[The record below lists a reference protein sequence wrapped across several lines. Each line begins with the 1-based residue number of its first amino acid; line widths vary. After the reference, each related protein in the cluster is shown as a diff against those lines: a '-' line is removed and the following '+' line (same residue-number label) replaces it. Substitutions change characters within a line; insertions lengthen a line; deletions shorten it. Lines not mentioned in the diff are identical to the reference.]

1 MSDVDI
7 LAPCEDTS
15 PTGQSLDGHLREMSM
30 MRPSDIKEQR
40 ARTLTAKLSLP
51 HQGFVL
57 GRPRLRALVEPVRGG
72 GVVYM
77 VAGPGYGKTAFI
89 VDLLTSAGGQT
100 VYYSVDESDR
110 DPVRFLT
117 YLMAGLGVEPSGRL
131 PSPSLGWSERGRNDG
146 AVLDLAAEVVDF
158 MSDRAG
164 QTTLVAIDDLHLI
177 DSSSPAL
184 GAIELITRGLPPG
197 WTILFSSRRRVPL
210 RLDEVVLGGRLI
222 WLKGRELRLTPR
234 EVAAWARQNWAVHL
248 QPSEA
253 RALWRVTEGWPAALA
268 LLGQHLL
275 SRGVDVT
282 RKDIVGVISRGR
294 DLRAYLER
302 HILSGLDP
310 LAAQTMLAAALLPR
324 VIFPRDVAFL
334 PGLPGQAE
342 AMLEEFVSRSFLVT
356 RAGHRSYTVHPLVR
370 AFAERE
376 ARRSDRTTGLI
387 GQAAEHLER
396 SGENHQAASLYL
408 RSGQLQDAVRPL
420 RALALSSLNAAV
432 NFASDDWLDLIPDG
446 TNADGPT
453 DPWLL
458 VAKARVLQRQTRY
471 ADAGVLYERAARL
484 LSAAG
489 DKEGLLPVLLG
500 SAFCLFNQGLWDES
514 LAVMKRCRSL
524 AGSREEKV
532 EALMAEGNV
541 LVSLCRWDEAVE
553 NWERA
558 LALAPACGRVSLT
571 QRVHF
576 YRARLFYSMGRYR
589 LARQWIEKAIDA
601 EAGRLAPGRAVALNG
616 AAILAYL
623 TGDYE
628 QAGRYADECLR
639 LARTR
644 GHAFVEASSLLNQ
657 AAVAL
662 GRWEYREALAKIR
675 EAQALAAKAGDAE
688 ESFWAEDMLGDLCRR
703 NQNAQ
708 RALEHHQM
716 ALEIVD
722 KNRLAVFERVRALA
736 AIGMDLILLDREA
749 EARISLEE
757 TVRISRRWSLVSS
770 LAPALFYLG
779 WLYARAGREQEA
791 ARSLAEAMRAAA
803 EHEHVHFFSQE
814 ASVAVPILAL
824 CDRFEA
830 GSFVREK
837 LIPLLPGRLQDYFH
851 NLTAGRTYPTDVPL
865 GPPRRRALAPQAPAP
880 APTDQLTPAMLE
892 GAQAL
897 TDREREVLKLI
908 ALGMSNKAIGAEL
921 FISEKTVKTH
931 ANHIFR
937 KLGVASRLQATLVF
951 QSYQRAR
958 RIGHGG
964 RRGRQ

>member
-1 MSDVDI
+1 MSDIDT
-7 LAPCEDTS
+7 LAPCEDTF
-15 PTGQSLDGHLREMSM
+15 PTGQPFDGHLREMSM
-30 MRPSDIKEQR
+30 MRPPDVTEQR
-40 ARTLTAKLSLP
+40 ARTLAAKLSLP

-57 GRPRLRALVEPVRGG
+57 TRPRVRALVQPVRGG
-72 GVVYM
+72 GMVYV

-89 VDLLTSAGGQT
+89 VDLLTSASGRT
-100 VYYSVDESDR
+100 VYYSLDESDR
-110 DPVRFLT
+110 DPVRLLT
-117 YLMAGLGVEPSGRL
+117 YLMAGLGVEPSSQL
-131 PSPSLGWSERGRNDG
+131 PSPSLGWAERDGNDG
-146 AVLDLAAEVVDF
+146 AVLDLAAELVDF

-177 DSSSPAL
+177 DSSPPVLRAL
-184 GAIELITRGLPPG
+184 ELITRGLPPG
-197 WTILFSSRRRVPL
+197 WTILLSSRRRVPL
-210 RLDEVVLGGRLI
+210 HIDEVILGGRLVR
-222 WLKGRELRLTPR
+222 LKGRELRLTPR

-248 QPSEA
+248 LPSEA
-253 RALWRVTEGWPAALA
+253 RALWRVTEGWPAALV

-282 RKDIVGVISRGR
+282 RKDIVGVVARGR

-310 LAAQTMLAAALLPR
+310 LAAQTMLTAALLPR

-342 AMLEEFVSRSFLVT
+342 AILEEFVSRGFLVT
-356 RAGHRSYTVHPLVR
+356 RAGRRSYTLHPLVR
-370 AFAERE
+370 GFAERE
-376 ARRSDRTTGLI
+376 ARRSDKATGLI
-387 GQAAEHLER
+387 GRAAEHLER
-396 SGENHQAASLYL
+396 SGEHHHAASLYL
-408 RSGQLQDAVRPL
+408 RAGRLEGAVRPL

-432 NFASDDWLDLIPDG
+432 NFASDDWLDLIPDD
-446 TNADGPT
+446 ADT
-453 DPWLL
+453 DGLAEPWLL
-458 VAKARVLQRQTRY
+458 VAKARVLQQQTKY
-471 ADAGVLYERAARL
+471 AHAGVLYERAARL

-500 SAFCLFNQGLWDES
+500 SAFCLFYQGLWDES

-524 AGSREEKV
+524 AGSPEEKIEV
-532 EALMAEGNV
+532 LMAEGNV

-558 LALAPACGRVSLT
+558 LAPASARASLT
-571 QRVHF
+571 QRVQF
-576 YRARLFYSMGRYR
+576 YRARLFYSMGHYR
-589 LARQWIEKAIDA
+589 LARQWIEKAIDT
-601 EAGRLAPGRAVALNG
+601 ETGRLAPGHAVALNG

-628 QAGRYADECLR
+628 RAGRYADECLR

-644 GHAFVEASSLLNQ
+644 GYALVEASSLLNQ
-657 AAVAL
+657 AAAAL
-662 GRWEYREALAKIR
+662 GRWDYKGALAKIR
-675 EAQALAAKAGDAE
+675 EAQALADKAGDAE

-703 NQNAQ
+703 NHNAQ
-708 RALEHHQM
+708 RALDHHKV

-736 AIGMDLILLDREA
+736 AIGMDLIVLNREA

-757 TVRISRRWSLVSS
+757 TVRISRRWSLMSS

-791 ARSLAEAMRAAA
+791 ARSLAEAMRVAA

-837 LIPLLPGRLQDYFH
+837 ILPLLPHRLQDYFH
-851 NLTAGRTYPTDVPL
+851 DLTTGRTYPTDVPL
-865 GPPRRRALAPQAPAP
+865 GPSRRRGLVAQAPAP

-892 GAQAL
+892 GVQAL

-908 ALGMSNKAIGAEL
+908 ALGMPNKVIGAKL

-958 RIGHGG
+958 RIGHA
-964 RRGRQ
+964 RRRDGE